1 MTLQRPKGTKDHLPD
16 GSPQLKLDVSAR
28 AFKHVID
35 TAARVLER
43 GGATFM
49 ATPLFEEADLVKRGV
64 GGSTDI
70 VRKEMYT
77 VSYQTDAFDQVKR
90 LKNRN
95 FEGKNGEKHN
105 LKSILPYINK
115 YIIDRKRETRRDL
128 PVLDTDRLDINFL
141 DGFIGLI
148 EIENEDFILEFLKDA
163 ANSLDKTSDT
173 NTFVLRPEG
182 TAGLVR
188 AYLENGLKQLPS
200 PLKLWT
206 HGPMFRAENVQKGRL
221 RQFHQ
226 VDYEVLGSAD
236 PLIDAEA
243 IWLMV
248 QVVQAL
254 GLTGVQVKLGS
265 IGDPEDRDT
274 YNAYL
279 RELFTPHLERL
290 SDDSKDRLERNP
302 MRILDSKSAGDQ
314 ALILELSVKPMLD
327 FLGTEARMHF
337 GAVRGHLDSWK
348 VAYVVDPSIV
358 RGLDYYRRTAWE
370 LHHAHI
376 GAKSA
381 LGGGGRYDGLAKELG
396 GPETPGIGWAFG
408 IERILGAMEQEG
420 LGLPAA
426 SGPLVYI
433 AALDAEHVPLA
444 ARVAL
449 DLRSDMRADFGYKPQ
464 KPGNAFREGER
475 RGAVFTALI
484 GSNEAAAGTVALR
497 HMASGEQRNVPME
510 ELSALL
516 LARPS

>member
-1 MTLQRPKGTKDHLPD
+1 MALQRPKGTRDHLPD
-16 GSPQLKLDVSAR
+16 GSPQLKLDISAR
-28 AFKHVID
+28 AFRHVTD

-43 GGATFM
+43 GGAAFI
-49 ATPLFEEADLVKRGV
+49 ATPLFEEAELVKRGV

-70 VRKEMYT
+70 VRKEMFMVY
-77 VSYQTDAFDQVKR
+77 YFGDH
-90 LKNRN
+90 
-95 FEGKNGEKHN
+95 GG
-105 LKSILPYINK
+105 Y
-115 YIIDRKRETRRDL
+115 
-128 PVLDTDRLDINFL
+128 
-141 DGFIGLI
+141 
-148 EIENEDFILEFLKDA
+148 
-163 ANSLDKTSDT
+163 
-173 NTFVLRPEG
+173 VLRPEG

-236 PLIDAEA
+236 PLVDAEA

-248 QVVQAL
+248 QVVREL

-279 RELFTPHLERL
+279 RGLLTPHLERL
-290 SDDSKDRLERNP
+290 SDDSKERLERNP

-314 ALILELSVKPMLD
+314 ALISELSVKPMLD
-327 FLGTEARMHF
+327 FLGTEAAAHF
-337 GAVRGHLDSWK
+337 AGVRRYLDSWE
-348 VAYVVDPSIV
+348 VAYEVDPSIV

-408 IERILGAMEQEG
+408 TERILLAMEQEG
-420 LGLPAA
+420 LSLPAA
-426 SGPLVYI
+426 EGPRVYI

-449 DLRSDMRADFGYKPQ
+449 GLRSAMRADFGYRPQ

-475 RGAVFTALI
+475 RGAAFTALI
-484 GSNEAAAGTVALR
+484 GSDEAAAGTVALK
-497 HMASGEQRNVPME
+497 HMGSGEQRSVPMG

-516 LARPS
+516 LARPV

>member
-1 MTLQRPKGTKDHLPD
+1 MALQRPKGTKDHLPD

-28 AFKHVID
+28 AFKHVTD

-43 GGATFM
+43 GGAAFI
-49 ATPLFEEADLVKRGV
+49 ATPLFEEAELVKRGV

-70 VRKEMYT
+70 VRKEMFT
-77 VSYQTDAFDQVKR
+77 VYYF
-90 LKNRN
+90 
-95 FEGKNGEKHN
+95 EKHG
-105 LKSILPYINK
+105 
-115 YIIDRKRETRRDL
+115 
-128 PVLDTDRLDINFL
+128 
-141 DGFIGLI
+141 GFI
-148 EIENEDFILEFLKDA
+148 
-163 ANSLDKTSDT
+163 
-173 NTFVLRPEG
+173 LRPEG
-182 TAGLVR
+182 TAGIVR
-188 AYLENGLKQLPS
+188 AFIENGLKQLPA

-206 HGPMFRAENVQKGRL
+206 HGPMFRAENVQHLRL

-254 GLTGVQVKLGS
+254 GLTGVEVKLGS

-279 RELFTPHLERL
+279 RELFTPHVERL
-290 SDDSKDRLERNP
+290 SDDSRDRLERNP

-314 ALILELSVKPMLD
+314 ALIAELGVKPMLD
-327 FLGTEARMHF
+327 FLGTEARTHF
-337 GAVRGHLDSWK
+337 EAVRGHLDSWK
-348 VAYVVDPSIV
+348 VVYVVDPSIV

-370 LHHAHI
+370 LHHAKI

-420 LGLPAA
+420 LSLPAA
-426 SGPLVYI
+426 EGPLVYI
-433 AALDAEHVPLA
+433 AALDAEHVALA

-449 DLRSDMRADFGYKPQ
+449 GLRSEMRADFGYKPQ

-475 RGAVFTALI
+475 RGATFTALI
-484 GSNEAAAGTVALR
+484 GSDEAAAGTVALK
-497 HMASGEQRNVPME
+497 HMASGEQRSVPVG
-510 ELSALL
+510 ELGEVLL
-516 LARPS
+516 GS

>member
-1 MTLQRPKGTKDHLPD
+1 MPSNAGRRARLSHMALQRPKGTRDHLPD

-28 AFKHVID
+28 AFKHVTD

-43 GGATFM
+43 GGAAFI
-49 ATPLFEEADLVKRGV
+49 ATPLFEEAELVKRGV

-70 VRKEMYT
+70 VRKEMFMVY
-77 VSYQTDAFDQVKR
+77 YFGDH
-90 LKNRN
+90 
-95 FEGKNGEKHN
+95 GG
-105 LKSILPYINK
+105 Y
-115 YIIDRKRETRRDL
+115 
-128 PVLDTDRLDINFL
+128 
-141 DGFIGLI
+141 
-148 EIENEDFILEFLKDA
+148 
-163 ANSLDKTSDT
+163 
-173 NTFVLRPEG
+173 VLRPEG

-236 PLIDAEA
+236 ALVDAEA

-248 QVVQAL
+248 QVVREL
-254 GLTGVQVKLGS
+254 GLTGVQVRLGS
-265 IGDPEDRDT
+265 IGDPQDRDT

-290 SDDSKDRLERNP
+290 SDDSRDRLERNP

-314 ALILELSVKPMLD
+314 TLIAELSVKPMLD
-327 FLGTEARMHF
+327 FLGAEARTHF
-337 GAVRGHLDSWK
+337 EAVRGHLDSWK
-348 VAYVVDPSIV
+348 VAYEVDPSIV

-408 IERILGAMEQEG
+408 TERILLAMEQEG
-420 LGLPAA
+420 LSLPAA
-426 SGPLVYI
+426 EGPLVYI
-433 AALDAEHVPLA
+433 AALDAGQVPLA

-449 DLRSDMRADFGYKPQ
+449 GLRSVMRADFGYKPQ

-484 GSNEAAAGTVALR
+484 GSDEAAAGTVALK
-497 HMASGEQRNVPME
+497 HMASGEQLSVPVG